1 MLVSRWASKPPVQ
14 LSAAEMVELCLV
26 SRPATTSSIE
36 EPSCEKMR
44 SVSAISNPCTI
55 SSSVFCAC
63 AASPVHTL
71 KWI

>member
-1 MLVSRWASKPPVQ
+1 MLVNRCDSNPPVQ
-14 LSAAEMVELCLV
+14 LSAAEIVELFLV

-44 SVSAISNPCTI
+44 SASAISNPCTI

-63 AASPVHTL
+63 AASSVHIR